1 MDIKIIFSNWGC
13 KWREG

>member
-1 MDIKIIFSNWGC
+1 MDIKIIFSNWAC